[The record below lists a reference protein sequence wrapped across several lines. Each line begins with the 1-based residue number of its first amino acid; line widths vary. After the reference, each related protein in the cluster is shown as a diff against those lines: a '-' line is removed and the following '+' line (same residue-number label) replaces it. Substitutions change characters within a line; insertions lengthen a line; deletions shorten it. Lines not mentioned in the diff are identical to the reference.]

1 MSGHQQIR
9 LLGMTTLLSALIWL
23 MADYSLTDTAT
34 VQVRVELPAPGP
46 GRMRVTR
53 VDPSLT
59 VVEALVSGKKAL
71 ISQLRAREPISV
83 RLRISDRAAG
93 RYQLNLLDEIKSLE
107 SELSNVYVQAVN
119 PETMEVNVDRDI
131 TRSMPIQIQ
140 SSGTLEYETAPRSEV
155 TEVQVTM
162 SELAYREL
170 EAKDPTVLK
179 VVVDPD
185 EYLRTAPRGV
195 LMTDIVPLKSVVA
208 GYQVQLDPDSVILR
222 FKLQE
227 RLKEATLSAVP
238 IKIEASL
245 DLFNNYEVEV
255 RGAGPVLTQPITIK
269 GPPEVVERIVSGD
282 IRVHGAIA
290 LTAADKADPGT
301 YRYRTPRFFLPEEI
315 ELVGEPTDVELRL
328 VQRKPAAEPQQQP

>member
-1 MSGHQQIR
+1 MSGFQQVR
-9 LLGMTTLLSALIWL
+9 LLGMTTLLSAMIWL
-23 MADYSLTDTAT
+23 LADYSLTDTAA
-34 VQVRVELPAPGP
+34 VQVRIELPAPGP
-46 GRMRVTR
+46 GRMRLTR
-53 VDPSLT
+53 VDPTLT
-59 VVEALVSGKKAL
+59 IVEAQVSGKKAI

-93 RYQLNLLDEIKSLE
+93 RYHLNLLDEIKSQE
-107 SELSNVYVQAVN
+107 SELSNVFVQAIN

-140 SSGTLEYETAPRSEV
+140 SAGTLEYETPPRTEV
-155 TEVQVTM
+155 SEVQVTM

-170 EAKDPTVLK
+170 EAKDPTALRVLL
-179 VVVDPD
+179 DPD

-195 LMTDIVPLKSVVA
+195 LMTDIVPLKSVVG

-227 RLKEATLSAVP
+227 RLKEMTLSAVP

-269 GPPEVVERIVSGD
+269 GPPEVIERVESGD
-282 IRVHGAIA
+282 IRIHGAIA

-301 YRYRTPRFFLPEEI
+301 YRYRTPRFILPEDV
-315 ELVGEPTDVELRL
+315 ELVGEPADVELRL
-328 VQRKPAAEPQQQP
+328 VLRKPGADPKP